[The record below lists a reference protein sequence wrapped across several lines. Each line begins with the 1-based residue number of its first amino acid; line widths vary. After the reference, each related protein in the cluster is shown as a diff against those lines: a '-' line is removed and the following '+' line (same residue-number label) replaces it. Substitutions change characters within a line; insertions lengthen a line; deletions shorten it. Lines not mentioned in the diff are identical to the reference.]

1 MSANLVREV
10 SVKEKGIDVL
20 QDVFQSRRPCLIHG
34 VDIGPAQS
42 LWTAEYL
49 ATKCGARAVKV
60 LLLLYLLPPP
70 RGEYR
75 VNGKSSQEDVERLGQ
90 ESSAG
95 FTKIR

>member
-49 ATKCGARAVKV
+49 ATKCGAREVKV
-60 LLLLYLLPPP
+60 HVCPC
-70 RGEYR
+70 
-75 VNGKSSQEDVERLGQ
+75 ERMDFLNKN
-90 ESSAG
+90 
-95 FTKIR
+95 FVYK